1 VDIHQDTPTEILHTV
16 LLGVVKYFWSQT
28 VWILEKSKK
37 FGLFQ
42 TRLHSVITGGLNIPK
57 IPADYM
63 CHYRG
68 ALIGKHFKTLSQ
80 VIAFTVYDLVPRDVL
95 DAWLELGHLTVLLW
109 HTKIDDME
117 KYLVSSIRNF
127 STL

>member
-1 VDIHQDTPTEILHTV
+1 

-28 VWILEKSKK
+28 VWILEKNKK
-37 FGLFQ
+37 FALFQ
-42 TRLHSVITGGLNIPK
+42 TRLHSVIADGLNIPK
-57 IPADYM
+57 IPTDYI

-95 DAWLELGHLTVLLW
+95 DAWLELGHMTVLLW
-109 HTKIDDME
+109 HTKIDDMDS
-117 KYLVSSIRNF
+117 YLVSDPDVYNTGF
-127 STL
+127 